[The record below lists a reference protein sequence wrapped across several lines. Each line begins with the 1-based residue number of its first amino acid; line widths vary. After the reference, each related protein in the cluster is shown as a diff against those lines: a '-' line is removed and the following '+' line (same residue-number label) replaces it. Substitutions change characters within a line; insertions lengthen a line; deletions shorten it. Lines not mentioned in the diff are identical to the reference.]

1 MRVTGKGGS
10 DDGLVL
16 NSDEVK
22 EITSEGFI
30 SDNAIDACLLLLEK
44 KLYEKET
51 YRDISVYSIS
61 QCRLILNGY
70 SGHIGNDRF
79 MTIIPK
85 NLVMDDYRLYKDA
98 KEKGK
103 SRSDFGGFHFTLV
116 TNLHCNKGEVNIFQ
130 TLEYY
135 RSPSMLLN
143 EEEKRLLKLLC
154 KCGSNPLKVK
164 AMKVPLQKENECGP
178 LAFELAQKFCFY
190 HDEGRLNS
198 KVNNS
203 RKHLLSCLKADKI
216 IDLQLEF
223 EGEPENDSV
232 LFSYYI

>member
-1 MRVTGKGGS
+1 MRVTGKGGG

-16 NSDEVK
+16 NSEELK

-30 SDNAIDACLLLLEK
+30 SDNAVDACLLLIEK

-103 SRSDFGGFHFTLV
+103 STIWYRGFAG
-116 TNLHCNKGEVNIFQ
+116 N
-130 TLEYY
+130 
-135 RSPSMLLN
+135 
-143 EEEKRLLKLLC
+143 
-154 KCGSNPLKVK
+154 
-164 AMKVPLQKENECGP
+164 
-178 LAFELAQKFCFY
+178 
-190 HDEGRLNS
+190 
-198 KVNNS
+198 
-203 RKHLLSCLKADKI
+203 
-216 IDLQLEF
+216 
-223 EGEPENDSV
+223 
-232 LFSYYI
+232 